1 MDITKYLPKDYK
13 PVQIVVILAVIA
25 VIIYLIVQSK
35 KVKEGLA
42 DFMATV
48 APKKDIEGSEE
59 VPKVEFSEGP
69 IAGKDFVEGDDTEI
83 TADDLLPQT
92 PEGVDDFNRQFP
104 LADATLDS
112 QNFLTAGFNVGI
124 NTTGSSNRNANMSIR
139 PDPVIPEVS
148 SGPWNQATITRDM
161 DRKPLDLC

>member
-1 MDITKYLPKDYK
+1 MDIAKYLPKDYK

-25 VIIYLIVQSK
+25 VIIYLIVKSE

-48 APKKDIEGSEE
+48 APKKDIEE

-92 PEGVDDFNRQFP
+92 PEGVDDFNRKFP

>member
-25 VIIYLIVQSK
+25 VIIYLIVKSE

-48 APKKDIEGSEE
+48 APKKEEGADE

-92 PEGVDDFNRQFP
+92 PEGVDDFNRKFP